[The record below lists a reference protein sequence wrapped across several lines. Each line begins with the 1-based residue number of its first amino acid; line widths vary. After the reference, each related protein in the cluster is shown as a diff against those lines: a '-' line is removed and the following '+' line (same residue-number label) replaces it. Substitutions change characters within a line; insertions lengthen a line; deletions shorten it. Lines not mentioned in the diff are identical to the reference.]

1 LLNDVRIFL
10 PVHFPFLTFLELN
23 IDILEEGLPLSALHF
38 FVSVEQPSYDL
49 RVLELYVIHLVGR
62 ASLFLDLLDMLLD
75 LLNLL
80 VESLSVRVK
89 DVVAFLESHSL
100 LVQIDAEGYPEHSDQ
115 SLHHKHEELAVS
127 DQDVVSGVPILDIV
141 FLLQN
146 LEICAKHS
154 VDSG

>member
-1 LLNDVRIFL
+1 
-10 PVHFPFLTFLELN
+10 
-23 IDILEEGLPLSALHF
+23 
-38 FVSVEQPSYDL
+38 
-49 RVLELYVIHLVGR
+49 
-62 ASLFLDLLDMLLD
+62 MLLD

-127 DQDVVSGVPILDIV
+127 NQDVVSRVPILDIV

-154 VDSG
+154 VDSGWIVLELMVERSQKDVDTHSPRKEQENYCEAVDC